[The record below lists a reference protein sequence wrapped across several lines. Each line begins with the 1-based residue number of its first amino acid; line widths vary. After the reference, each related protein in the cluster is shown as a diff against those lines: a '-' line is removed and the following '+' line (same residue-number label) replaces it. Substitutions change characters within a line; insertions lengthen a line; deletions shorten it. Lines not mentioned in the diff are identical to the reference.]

1 MRTAN
6 GNDRTRLPDEKCDRD
21 ANLLRTCR
29 YTVAWRVS
37 VAASSIFGGRHVRLG
52 IPKPKRLL
60 CRFNLRHKWVR
71 RFNSE
76 GEDYLQC
83 KVGGKDLYDVERAYW
98 LSPA

>member
-1 MRTAN
+1 MS
-6 GNDRTRLPDEKCDRD
+6 
-21 ANLLRTCR
+21 
-29 YTVAWRVS
+29 VS
-37 VAASSIFGGRHVRLG
+37 VSR
-52 IPKPKRLL
+52 KPKRLL

-76 GEDYLQC
+76 SEDYLQC